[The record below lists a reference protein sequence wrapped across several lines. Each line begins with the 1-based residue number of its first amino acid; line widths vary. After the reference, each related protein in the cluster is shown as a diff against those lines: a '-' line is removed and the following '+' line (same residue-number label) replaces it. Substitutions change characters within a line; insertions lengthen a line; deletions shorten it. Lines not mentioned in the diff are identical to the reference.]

1 MNFRL
6 LVIDDEKNI
15 REGLADFLQSDGYEV
30 VCAENGDE
38 GWKRFNDGDVDLVIT
53 DLKMPGLSGDDL
65 MRRILSQAP

>member
-15 REGLADFLQSDGYEV
+15 REGLAEYLREDGYEV

-38 GWKRFNDGDVDLVIT
+38 GWKPCAFV
-53 DLKMPGLSGDDL
+53 P
-65 MRRILSQAP
+65 